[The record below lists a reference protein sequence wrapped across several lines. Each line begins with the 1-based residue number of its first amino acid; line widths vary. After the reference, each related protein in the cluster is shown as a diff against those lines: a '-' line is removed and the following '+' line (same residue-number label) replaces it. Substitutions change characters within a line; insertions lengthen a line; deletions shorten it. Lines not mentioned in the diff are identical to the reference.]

1 MAERATVETMPL
13 VTGGDGV
20 IRLSGTRVPLET
32 VIAAFRDGATPEE
45 IAQQYPSIPLGDL
58 YEVIG
63 YYLRHEADLSSYL
76 RDRLQ
81 NAEQTRTS
89 NETRWVPDGIRARLL
104 ARRPVSHD

>member
-1 MAERATVETMPL
+1 MPL

-20 IRLSGTRVPLET
+20 IRISGTRVPLET
-32 VIAAFRDGATPEE
+32 VIAAFRGGATPEE

-63 YYLRHEADLSSYL
+63 YYLRHEADLNGYL

-81 NAEQTRTS
+81 NSEQRRAA
-89 NETRWVPDGIRARLL
+89 NETRWAPGGIRSRLL
-104 ARRPVSHD
+104 ARRPASHD

>member
-13 VTGGDGV
+13 VTGSDGV
-20 IRLSGTRVPLET
+20 IRMSGSRVTLGT

-76 RDRLQ
+76 RDRLR
-81 NAEQTRTS
+81 NSEQTRTN
-89 NETRWVPDGIRARLL
+89 NETRWSADGIRSRLL
-104 ARRPVSHD
+104 ARRTASHD